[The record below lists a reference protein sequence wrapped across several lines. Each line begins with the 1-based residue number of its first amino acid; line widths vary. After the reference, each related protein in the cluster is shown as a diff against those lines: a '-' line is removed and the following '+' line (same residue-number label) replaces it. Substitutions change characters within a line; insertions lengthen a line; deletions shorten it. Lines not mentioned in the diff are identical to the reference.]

1 MIVSVGLVR
10 PKPGVFVDDIK
21 YLLILTTPIEIII
34 LGVTF
39 GNTTTTM
46 HLTDQYE
53 EMQLMSKPIFVLNT
67 ENVAYTTITGTLD
80 SRIFLGGRDGC
91 LYEITYNAETNWFG
105 KRCKKINHSQ
115 SVMSYI
121 VPGFL
126 KIFSTEDSIVR
137 IAVDDSRHLLYIL
150 TEKGSIE
157 AWHIGNNASAVR
169 RIAHISQNDI
179 VQHASNVLK

>member
-1 MIVSVGLVR
+1 MGLVR
-10 PKPGVFVDDIK
+10 PKPGVFVNDIK
-21 YLLILTTPIEIII
+21 YLLVLTTPIEIII

-39 GNTTTTM
+39 GSSTTTIQ
-46 HLTDQYE
+46 LQDQYE

-67 ENVAYTTITGTLD
+67 ENVAFTTITGTLD
-80 SRIFLGGRDGC
+80 SRLFLGGRDGC
-91 LYEITYNAETNWFG
+91 LYEIAYNAETNWFG

-126 KIFSTEDSIVR
+126 KIFSTEDSITR

-157 AWHIGNNASAVR
+157 AWYIGNSANTVR
-169 RIAHISQNDI
+169 RIANISQNDI
-179 VQHASNVLK
+179 VQRASNVLK